1 MTTNVAPFPVEARL
15 TQIALAVK
23 PQGLI
28 ADQVLPRIPVPGKK
42 FIYSK
47 LNVAEQF
54 TIPDTKVGR
63 ASYPNEVE
71 FGGTDVTD
79 SCEDYGLDDFV
90 PNSDLQLA
98 AGTNFNPM
106 GMATE
111 GITTL
116 LELAREKRA
125 ADLLF
130 TKSNYN
136 GSLSTTL
143 SGTSQWSHADADPV
157 SALLTAADSLL
168 VRPNLLVIGRAV
180 WTVLRRNSKVVAAVL
195 GKTKSGAA
203 LTAAGVLDQQAVADL
218 FEVDTILI
226 GEPFANT
233 AKPGQTASYSRLWGK
248 HAALLRIDSA
258 VRTTTMALPT
268 FGFTAQYGSRIA
280 GNIPDPKR
288 GLHGGQTVRVGES
301 LKELIS
307 WQDAGYFWENAVA

>member
-1 MTTNVAPFPVEARL
+1 MTTYVAPFPVEARL

-47 LNVAEQF
+47 LNTSEQF
-54 TIPDTKVGR
+54 TIPDAKVGR

-90 PNSDLQLA
+90 PNSDLEQA
-98 AGTNFNPM
+98 AGTNFNPL

-111 GITTL
+111 GIATL

-125 ADLLF
+125 ADLIF
-130 TKSNYN
+130 TLGNYSS
-136 GSLSTTL
+136 SLRTTL
-143 SGTSQWSHADADPV
+143 SGSTQWSHDSGDPV
-157 SALLTAADSLL
+157 KNILEAADSLL
-168 VRPNLLVIGRAV
+168 VRPNTLVMGRAV
-180 WTVLRRNSKVVAAVL
+180 WTVLRRNAKVVAAVL
-195 GKTKSGAA
+195 GRTKSAGAT
-203 LTAAGVLDQQAVADL
+203 TAAGVMDLQAIADL
-218 FEVDTILI
+218 FEVDRILI

-248 HAALLRIDSA
+248 HAALLRIDPA

-268 FGFTAQYGSRIA
+268 FGFTAQFGSRVA

-288 GLHGGQTVRVGES
+288 GLRGGQTVRVGES
-301 LKELIS
+301 VKELIS
-307 WQDAGYFWENAVA
+307 WQDSGYFWENAVA